1 MKTIILH
8 ITIAIVSLFCFA
20 SCNEENS
27 PTGVGAKSD
36 IDFTNSLSP
45 EELFKL
51 SGCIVVKFSDIR
63 YKEMVLLRSFSDIDA
78 NAYYLPQNN
87 FKSAFIPYFDKREHY
102 IHLFDDYY
110 AVDWAF
116 MHTCCVFGDNN
127 LMTTKEIIE
136 AVNVRKELTIQDI
149 KDQLQSQTSSFAKDM
164 KNLVALETIW
174 NDFTYDELYNQYQNK
189 VVSLTGDL
197 EYSSNPFEYV
207 QFVFISDLFT
217 QADIDTEL
225 NYELYKKYSNNHLMA
240 LTPLNTDCG
249 FWYRNNIDNS
259 LSLNDNNLL
268 RYYNYFDFETNGVPN
283 DYKIIQETIIS
294 DIIDLVGSGK
304 ASLPQSLIK

>member
-1 MKTIILH
+1 MIPGHVRL
-8 ITIAIVSLFCFA
+8 
-20 SCNEENS
+20 
-27 PTGVGAKSD
+27 
-36 IDFTNSLSP
+36 
-45 EELFKL
+45 
-51 SGCIVVKFSDIR
+51 
-63 YKEMVLLRSFSDIDA
+63 YKRDA
-78 NAYYLPQNN
+78 CQPRQLTHAQPKNN
-87 FKSAFIPYFDKREHY
+87 PY
-102 IHLFDDYY
+102 
-110 AVDWAF
+110 
-116 MHTCCVFGDNN
+116 
-127 LMTTKEIIE
+127 
-136 AVNVRKELTIQDI
+136 
-149 KDQLQSQTSSFAKDM
+149 
-164 KNLVALETIW
+164 
-174 NDFTYDELYNQYQNK
+174 
-189 VVSLTGDL
+189 
-197 EYSSNPFEYV
+197 NPFEYV